1 MPPPHAAPG
10 VADADSPRLAEP
22 RLAEPRAAEPVMPS
36 AVFMIVLVGIAAL
49 APMSMQIYLP
59 AVPAIQMDFAIAP
72 SLAQLP
78 LSLSMVAIAI
88 STLFYGPL
96 SDRHGRRPLLFIG
109 LALLVIGSLICAAA
123 PNIWVL
129 IAGRI
134 AQAAGAGAG
143 LVLTRAII
151 RDVFSADRVASVFSY
166 LTIAVVVAPMLSP
179 SIGGVLADLFGWRSV
194 FVFVGVA
201 ALAVG
206 VAARHR
212 VVETNTTLV
221 PLPGLAGMLA
231 SFGCLLRVP
240 AYCGYALQSAFAI
253 SVFFAFS
260 SAAPFVV
267 IGQMGVSAAE
277 YGVYFIIVSLGFMA
291 GNFTAAR
298 ISRRVG
304 ADAMIVVGCLMSL
317 AATSLL
323 ALMILVW
330 PDEPLSIFGPATFFA
345 LGNGLTMPNA
355 QAGIVNVDPRAAGA
369 ATGLSAFLQMVIAA
383 SVVQLLGLFH
393 NDTPYPLAIALIAC
407 SAAALLAISVP
418 IYMSRV
424 GNR

>member
-151 RDVFSADRVASVFSY
+151 RDVFSADRVASVFAY

-179 SIGGVLADLFGWRSV
+179 SIGGVLADLFGWR
-194 FVFVGVA
+194 
-201 ALAVG
+201 
-206 VAARHR
+206 
-212 VVETNTTLV
+212 
-221 PLPGLAGMLA
+221 
-231 SFGCLLRVP
+231 
-240 AYCGYALQSAFAI
+240 
-253 SVFFAFS
+253 
-260 SAAPFVV
+260 
-267 IGQMGVSAAE
+267 
-277 YGVYFIIVSLGFMA
+277 
-291 GNFTAAR
+291 
-298 ISRRVG
+298 
-304 ADAMIVVGCLMSL
+304 
-317 AATSLL
+317 
-323 ALMILVW
+323 
-330 PDEPLSIFGPATFFA
+330 
-345 LGNGLTMPNA
+345 
-355 QAGIVNVDPRAAGA
+355 
-369 ATGLSAFLQMVIAA
+369 
-383 SVVQLLGLFH
+383 
-393 NDTPYPLAIALIAC
+393 
-407 SAAALLAISVP
+407 
-418 IYMSRV
+418 
-424 GNR
+424 